1 MAERKIHKI
10 KNDIIKHNQN
20 PEDYQTRLET
30 HIKTMREGMS
40 WVINDGI
47 FSIIHLIIF
56 IIFSKIF
63 VTLLLY
69 VDSHNLDNSIYGFL
83 LIFPFSLFLFLF
95 FFVSILFSI
104 PNIIELFR
112 CLFSKRKYDLDE
124 YHDWYTTREKDIIDW
139 WDEKTPIPGKIKYS
153 KCSICGVKKNETIA
167 PYYEKQIE

>member
-40 WVINDGI
+40 WDINDGI

-56 IIFSKIF
+56 IIFSKMC

-69 VDSHNLDNSIYGFL
+69 VDSHNLGNSIYGFL
-83 LIFPFSLFLFLF
+83 LVFPFSLFLLFLIF
-95 FFVSILFSI
+95 LIFFSI
-104 PNIIELFR
+104 PDIIELFR

-153 KCSICGVKKNETIA
+153 KCSICGAKK
-167 PYYEKQIE
+167 IENIKLY

>member
-63 VTLLLY
+63 ITLLLY

-83 LIFPFSLFLFLF
+83 LIFPFSLFLLLF
-95 FFVSILFSI
+95 FFVLILFSI